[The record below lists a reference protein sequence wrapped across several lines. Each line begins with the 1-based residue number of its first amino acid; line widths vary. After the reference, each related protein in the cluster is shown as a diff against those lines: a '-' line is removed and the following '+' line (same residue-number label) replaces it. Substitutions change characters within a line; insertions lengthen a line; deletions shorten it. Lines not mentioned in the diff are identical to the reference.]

1 MKAKLVLLFS
11 FVAVCLVLA
20 IATSLPAR
28 QLGPPTGQRVPP
40 PSPAPKPTTPH
51 PAPDLE
57 GRCNQLLF
65 SAFMKDSGS
74 ANPFR
79 AAADLELI
87 SDMVL
92 ARKCIALPNID
103 IRLAA
108 FDAYVLLRDEEE
120 FRESQHTSDDY
131 WSMVNDNTKATMSR
145 IVQDAEKD
153 VKQQADFAEVAKFA
167 VALYKQN
174 EQYKERAAKLASMTL
189 NLTELYRQTYNRERE
204 VIKVLSQPADR
215 QAVEYHYLFPFI
227 EVRQPPVMRVET
239 PPVPRALQC
248 TAHTWTDCW

>member
-11 FVAVCLVLA
+11 FVAVCFVLA
-20 IATSLPAR
+20 IANSLPAR

-40 PSPAPKPTTPH
+40 PSPAPKPATPH

-87 SDMVL
+87 SNMVL

-108 FDAYVLLRDEEE
+108 FDARRGVSGDQGYSRRTGRSLSTRSALRI
-120 FRESQHTSDDY
+120 TS
-131 WSMVNDNTKATMSR
+131 A
-145 IVQDAEKD
+145 
-153 VKQQADFAEVAKFA
+153 
-167 VALYKQN
+167 
-174 EQYKERAAKLASMTL
+174 
-189 NLTELYRQTYNRERE
+189 
-204 VIKVLSQPADR
+204 
-215 QAVEYHYLFPFI
+215 
-227 EVRQPPVMRVET
+227 
-239 PPVPRALQC
+239 
-248 TAHTWTDCW
+248 